1 MTAALAWT
9 SVGIATGYRGNTR
22 VSTARAMAHGAS
34 TACHG
39 CGLGTCRGSVR
50 GKLRVTNHGNPRKS
64 AAIATAISAD
74 AEPQQFSRPSAAIAT
89 AILRYAAMA
98 TEVRGS
104 CHGNSTDVKPQQFSR
119 PSAAILRYTAIAT
132 KVPAIATANSTA
144 FRGHPRQ
151 LNYNVNRRQFTCNH
165 GSCNGN
171 PR

>member
-89 AILRYAAMA
+89 AILRYAAIT
-98 TEVRGS
+98 TEDCGNCHGIFRGS
-104 CHGNSTDVKPQQFSR
+104 QTIAISTAIRGNPPIHGNCHESPGNCHSKFHGIPR
-119 PSAAILRYTAIAT
+119 PSTAIELQ
-132 KVPAIATANSTA
+132 
-144 FRGHPRQ
+144 R
-151 LNYNVNRRQFTCNH
+151 
-165 GSCNGN
+165 
-171 PR
+171 